1 MLLTLSTRD
10 KCFRVSHQNEDISR
24 AGKKDVE
31 ALWGRHE
38 SYVANF
44 VTASERSNN
53 NFTLFSLEVI
63 YFLRLDRLLFVP
75 VLFFLLTN
83 CRQLDLALRVG
94 SPSLRQKA
102 CFDKIVGIDIV

>member
-10 KCFRVSHQNEDISR
+10 KCFRVSHQNKHISG

-31 ALWGRHE
+31 ALGGRHE
-38 SYVANF
+38 SYVASF
-44 VTASERSNN
+44 VTTSERSNN

-63 YFLRLDRLLFVP
+63 YFLRSDRLLFVS

-102 CFDKIVGIDIV
+102 CFDKVVGIEVI